1 MSWNDKV
8 FFAIAVAIYGL
19 GMFHAF
25 FLWRRGFRRDDWV
38 LYGVLALGMVLH
50 TVAMAKR
57 GFSLHRCPVNNLYE
71 ATAFVMWAI
80 VSGYLVMG
88 LWPRLRFLGAFVS
101 PLLFALG
108 VFAMMPA
115 LDAQPQFT
123 GGIVS
128 LHVAL
133 IALAYGALGLSF
145 GGSLMYL
152 SQEHDLKFD
161 KLRAIIS
168 RLPAIQQLERV
179 MVRLMFCGIVLL
191 TAGLAVSFLG
201 MKAPHGQSFL
211 QDPKVIWSLA
221 VWLFYVG
228 LLVWYRRADHGG
240 HRLAWGN
247 LLGFAFVLL
256 TFWGVNL
263 LSKIHNP

>member
-1 MSWNDKV
+1 M
-8 FFAIAVAIYGL
+8 VAYGL
-19 GMFHAF
+19 AMVHAL

-38 LYGVLALGMVLH
+38 LYAILATGMALH
-50 TVAMAKR
+50 TSAMVQR

-71 ATAFVMWAI
+71 ATAFVMWTVVA
-80 VSGYLVMG
+80 GYLVLG
-88 LWPRLRFLGAFVS
+88 LWQPFRFLGVFAS

-108 VFAMMPA
+108 VFAIMPA
-115 LDAQPQFT
+115 LDPPHVAAPQFT
-123 GGIVS
+123 GGLVS

-133 IALAYGALGLSF
+133 IALGYGALGLGF

-161 KLRAIIS
+161 RLRALIS
-168 RLPAIQQLERV
+168 RLPSIQQLERV
-179 MVRLMFCGIVLL
+179 MVRLAFCGLLLL
-191 TAGLAVSFLG
+191 TAGLAVSFIAL
-201 MKAPHGQSFL
+201 KPPEGQSL
-211 QDPKVIWSLA
+211 LKDAKVIWSIG
-221 VWLFYVG
+221 VWLFYAG

-240 HRLAWGN
+240 RRLAWGN